1 MQLYLLRSSSNTL
14 LNFIGAYFTP
24 VVVLFDKFN
33 LLGIK
38 KVEALGQPD
47 IHGEIS
53 YPDHDLNVD
62 NSM

>member
-1 MQLYLLRSSSNTL
+1 L

-38 KVEALGQPD
+38 EVEALGQPD